1 MPKKTISALL
11 EIYQRLLPQCE
22 QHLAVLTEYNRVLD
36 DYQTSK
42 QDKRTL
48 SHPETADA
56 LVLTEQEEIFDALL
70 QKFSETRAQTFAEF
84 KSDIDKS
91 SQLKNELCQAIGVLQ
106 FRNELLKPYLSDTE
120 YCQFCEI
127 HDALGISLDKIR
139 EIDQQI
145 IPKIQTELESVKIEL
160 SRIRGVKKMKF
171 AYGSPVSREPR
182 FIDKSK

>member
-1 MPKKTISALL
+1 MPKKTINVLL
-11 EIYQRLLPQCE
+11 EIYQRLLPRCE
-22 QHLAVLTEYNRVLD
+22 QHLAVLTEYNKVLD

-42 QDKRTL
+42 QDKKVL

-70 QKFSETRAQTFAEF
+70 QKFSETRAQTFADF
-84 KSDIDKS
+84 KSDVDKS
-91 SQLKNELCQAIGVLQ
+91 SQLKNELCQAIGVLL
-106 FRNELLKPYLSDTE
+106 FRNELLEPYLSATE
-120 YCQFCEI
+120 YRQFCESY
-127 HDALGISLDKIR
+127 DALGSALDKIR
-139 EIDQQI
+139 EMDQQI

-160 SRIRGVKKMKF
+160 ARIRGVKKMRF